1 MQIGIQVSNRAIKS
15 AILYWL
21 LDAVAAIGFA
31 LGLALL
37 IGGGLHNPAK
47 PALLALMFAAAVA
60 RGFVAVQAVQLGLR
74 GASEVKRNARTQ
86 ILSPVLASAP
96 QRGRLRGEDSYTLL
110 DAIEALEGY
119 AANYRPL
126 RFAAMLTPCIVI
138 AAVSVASWVAA
149 AILLATLV
157 PFALGMALAG
167 MAARDETRRQQAALE
182 RMGSLFADRIRN
194 LPLIYAYAHDDRLVR
209 HLHASAREFA
219 DKTLQVLRVA
229 FVSSAVLEFFAAL
242 AVALV
247 AAYCGFSLLALLP
260 FAAPEQLRLTEA
272 MFALALA
279 PEVYLGM
286 RRLAVA
292 YHDKQQGESAL
303 EHLDRQHSE
312 AVRLAPE
319 PMAISG
325 ALPLSICLDE
335 VVIRFADGTII
346 GPVTHQF
353 NGAGLHVI
361 AGPSGSGKS
370 SLLAAMVDMAPL
382 SEGTIKVDGVPLAD
396 AALSCGWAGQRTL
409 LLPGLLRDSIL
420 PSGAADDFEGAE
432 ELLDALRLSPLLAK
446 RGGLAMQID
455 ARGSGLSG
463 GERRRI
469 GLARALL
476 SKRPLLLLDEPTADL
491 DADSAAAV
499 LAVIDSYAKAHMIIA
514 ATHDNAV
521 FEKAKSGLVLL

>member
-1 MQIGIQVSNRAIKS
+1 MQAGIQVSNRAIKS

-21 LDAVAAIGFA
+21 VDAVAAIGFA
-31 LGLALL
+31 LGLAMI
-37 IGGGLHNPAK
+37 IGGGLHNTAR
-47 PALLALMFAAAVA
+47 PALLVLMFAAAVA
-60 RGFVAVQAVQLGLR
+60 RGFVAMEAVQFGLR
-74 GASEVKRNARTQ
+74 GASEIKRNARTQ
-86 ILSPVLASAP
+86 ILSPLLASAP

-126 RFAAMLTPCIVI
+126 RFAAMLTPFIVI
-138 AAVSVASWVAA
+138 AAVAVASWVAA

-209 HLHASAREFA
+209 HLHTSAREVA
-219 DKTLQVLRVA
+219 ERTLKVLRVA

-247 AAYCGFSLLALLP
+247 AVYCGFSLLGLLP
-260 FAAPEQLRLTEA
+260 FAAPEQLSLTEA

-292 YHDKQQGESAL
+292 YHDKQQGEAAL
-303 EHLDRQHSE
+303 EHLDQQHGE
-312 AVRLAPE
+312 AISMAPE
-319 PMAISG
+319 PMATIG
-325 ALPLSICLDE
+325 ALPSSILLDE
-335 VVIRFADGTII
+335 VAIRFADGTAI
-346 GPVTHQF
+346 GPVTYQF
-353 NGAGLHVI
+353 DGVGLHVI

-370 SLLAAMVDMAPL
+370 SLLAAMVGMAPVA
-382 SEGTIKVDGVPLAD
+382 EGTIWVDGAPLAD
-396 AALSCGWAGQRTL
+396 AALCCGWAGQRTL
-409 LLPGLLRDSIL
+409 LLPGQLRESIL
-420 PSGAADDFEGAE
+420 PNGAANDFHHAE
-432 ELLDALRLSPLLAK
+432 ELLEALRLSPLLAE

-491 DADSAAAV
+491 DADTASAV
-499 LAVIDSYAKAHMIIA
+499 LAVIDSYAKTHMIIA
-514 ATHDNAV
+514 ATHDKAV
-521 FEKAKSGLVLL
+521 FVRANSRLLLS